1 MFLYNIEDTQEASSL
16 RISITFD
23 FFSKS
28 NNFFNVYRTILAAL
42 HFNWNLNRESL
53 KDDQGNVRLR
63 VTYPKFKEGEGTVRE
78 ARVKQN
84 YGDSFSLK
92 LLIVSLPM
100 KKGCS

>member
-1 MFLYNIEDTQEASSL
+1 MTPKYAKNGNPGNQRKVNTLKSYRLL
-16 RISITFD
+16 RSI
-23 FFSKS
+23 
-28 NNFFNVYRTILAAL
+28 
-42 HFNWNLNRESL
+42 NWNLNREGL

-63 VTYPKFKEGEGTVRE
+63 ITYPKFKEGEGKVRE

-92 LLIVSLPM
+92 LFVSLPM